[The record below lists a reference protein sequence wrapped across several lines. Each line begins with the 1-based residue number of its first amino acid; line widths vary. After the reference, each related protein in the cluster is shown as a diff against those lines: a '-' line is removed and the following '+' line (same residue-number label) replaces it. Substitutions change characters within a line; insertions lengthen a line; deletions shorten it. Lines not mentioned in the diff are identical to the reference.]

1 MSTVQQMEI
10 SRQRPIIEIRTIP
23 AKLNIQRVGR
33 PQFRIRHKPPEM
45 RIHHRLPT
53 MQIDRSQ
60 RNAMLDRMSIFRR
73 TEQYAAQS
81 VQIGLESIG
90 KIAEEGNRMAAIY
103 QRHNSISQII
113 ADRVKA
119 PVQLT
124 AQALPSA
131 QINWDPGQME
141 IEWTPGE
148 FSLEWI
154 MDKMIEMQYEPGRVE
169 INMIQYPYIK
179 IEFTP
184 RDKPRFEPQIPRR
197 VNKLDRTL

>member
-1 MSTVQQMEI
+1 MQQMEI
-10 SRQRPIIEIRTIP
+10 TRQRPIMEIRTIP

-33 PQFRIRHKPPEM
+33 PEFRIRHNPPQM

-60 RNAMLDRMSIFRR
+60 RNALLDRMSIFSR
-73 TEQYAAQS
+73 TEQYAARS

-90 KIAEEGNRMAAIY
+90 RIVEEGNRMAAIY
-103 QRHNSISQII
+103 QRHNTISQII

-124 AQALPSA
+124 AQALPAA
-131 QINWDPGQME
+131 QINWDPGQMD
-141 IEWTPGE
+141 IEWTQNE

-169 INMIQYPYIK
+169 ISMVQYPSLEIR
-179 IEFTP
+179 FTP
-184 RDKPRFEPQIPRR
+184 REKPRFEPQIPKWQT
-197 VNKLDRTL
+197 KLDDTI